1 MWFIEWV
8 LLWSC
13 QYNDLRCDLII
24 SLLQVRLY
32 DVRSGQRR
40 PVTELR
46 WPDAK
51 DEEASNTALAAV
63 ERDQVL
69 VGTNTGTI
77 GLWDFRAGRG
87 YRGLVR
93 KYGGSVGAVRD
104 IATQPGGLFI

>member
-1 MWFIEWV
+1 M
-8 LLWSC
+8 
-13 QYNDLRCDLII
+13 
-24 SLLQVRLY
+24 
-32 DVRSGQRR
+32 RSGQRR

-104 IATQPGGLFI
+104 IATQPGGLFIQITLRIFLNWDAMLVSKILKRS

>member
-1 MWFIEWV
+1 M
-8 LLWSC
+8 
-13 QYNDLRCDLII
+13 II
-24 SLLQVRLY
+24 SFLQVRLY

-51 DEEASNTALAAV
+51 DEDTSNTALAAV
-63 ERDQVL
+63 ERDQVV

-104 IATQPGGLFI
+104 IATQPGGIVGYLPSLREVHMLSQQSKDP